1 MAIDKS
7 ENTTGFMLEDLSQK
21 LEAVFQT
28 LRGYGKL
35 TEKNIADSMKEIRR
49 ALLEADVNYKVVKDF
64 VASIQDKA
72 IGQDVLRSVTP
83 GQMIVKIVHSELV
96 NLLGETT
103 TQIKTAGIPPTV
115 IMLSGLQGSGKTT
128 FAGKLAYFF
137 RKKGRYPMLAA
148 ADVYRPAAIEQL
160 KVVGKSLNIPVYS
173 EDSRQPIKIC
183 TNAIGE
189 ARKQNCDLL
198 ILDTAGRLH
207 IDDEMMRELEEIK
220 EHVKP
225 HEILFVADGM
235 TGQDA
240 VNTAK
245 EFCSRLE
252 FDGIVLTKLDGDS
265 RGGAAL
271 SIRAVT
277 QKPIKFISIGEK
289 YEAIEQFFP
298 DRMASR
304 ILGMGD
310 VVSLVEKAQETIDE
324 EKTTR
329 LEKKLRKQDFNL
341 EDFFEQ
347 LQQIKKMGPL
357 DQLLGMIP
365 GVGSQLGGVKVDDRS
380 LVYIEAIINSMTISE
395 RRHPKILNGSRRR
408 RIAQGS
414 GTKVQD
420 VNRLLNQFG
429 QMKKMLKNIKRMPFK
444 GMGKIPFNM
453 S

>member
-1 MAIDKS
+1 
-7 ENTTGFMLEDLSQK
+7 MLEDLSHR
-21 LEAVFQT
+21 LESVFQK

-35 TEKNIADSMKEIRR
+35 NEKNIADSMKEIRR

-64 VASIQDKA
+64 VSRVQERSL
-72 IGQDVLRSVTP
+72 GQDVLRSVTP
-83 GQMIVKIVHSELV
+83 GQMIVKIVHDELV
-96 NLLGETT
+96 NLFGETT

-115 IMLSGLQGSGKTT
+115 VMLAGLQGSGKTT
-128 FAGKLAYFF
+128 FAGKLASFL
-137 RKKGRYPMLAA
+137 RKKGQHPMLVA

-160 KVVGKSLNIPVYS
+160 KVVGSGMNVPVYS
-173 EDSRQPIKIC
+173 DDTKDPIKIC
-183 TNAIGE
+183 MSAIGE
-189 ARKQNCDLL
+189 ARKQSCDVL

-207 IDDEMMRELEEIK
+207 IDDEMMKELERIK
-220 EHVKP
+220 SKINP

-245 EFCSRLE
+245 EFCNRLE
-252 FDGIVLTKLDGDS
+252 FDGIVLTKLDGDT

-289 YEAIEQFFP
+289 FDAIEQFYP

-310 VVSLVEKAQETIDE
+310 VVSLVEKAQESIDG
-324 EKTTR
+324 EKAAK
-329 LEKKLRKQDFNL
+329 LEKKLRKQEFTL
-341 EDFFEQ
+341 EDFYDQ

-365 GVGSQLGGVKVDDRS
+365 GIGAQLKGVKVDDNSFTR
-380 LVYIEAIINSMTISE
+380 IEAIINSMTIKE
-395 RRHPKILNGSRRR
+395 RRDPRILNGSRRR
-408 RIAQGS
+408 RIADGS
-414 GTKVQD
+414 GTRVQD
-420 VNRLLNQFG
+420 VNQLLNQFG
-429 QMKKMLKNIKRMPFK
+429 QMKKMLKRMKKMPHGALNK
-444 GMGKIPFNM
+444 MPLGLR
-453 S
+453 

>member
-1 MAIDKS
+1 
-7 ENTTGFMLEDLSQK
+7 MLEDLSQK
-21 LEAVFQT
+21 LESVFQK

-35 TEKNIADSMKEIRR
+35 TESNVADSMKEIRR

-64 VASIQDKA
+64 VASVQEKA

-83 GQMIVKIVHSELV
+83 GQMIVKIVHSQLIE
-96 NLLGETT
+96 LLGETS
-103 TQIKTAGIPPTV
+103 TQIKIAGIPPTIV
-115 IMLSGLQGSGKTT
+115 MLTGLQGSGKTT
-128 FAGKLAYFF
+128 FAGKFAQFF
-137 RKKGRYPMLAA
+137 RKKGRHPMLVA

-160 KVVGKSLNIPVYS
+160 KVVGKSLDIPVYS
-173 EDSRQPIKIC
+173 EDSVNPVEIC
-183 TNAIGE
+183 SRAIGA
-189 ARKQNCDLL
+189 ARQKSCDLL

-207 IDDEMMRELEEIK
+207 IDDDMMRELEEIK
-220 EHVKP
+220 GKVKP

-245 EFCSRLE
+245 EFCTRLE
-252 FDGIVLTKLDGDS
+252 FDGIVLTKLDGDT

-277 QKPIKFISIGEK
+277 EKPIKFIGVGEK
-289 YEAIEQFFP
+289 YDAIEQFFP

-324 EKTTR
+324 NKAAQ
-329 LEKKLRKQDFNL
+329 LEKKILKQDFNL
-341 EDFFEQ
+341 EDFFDQ

-365 GVGSQLGGVKVDDRS
+365 GVGSQLSSAQVDDRS
-380 LVYIEAIINSMTISE
+380 FVSIEAIINSMTVKE
-395 RRHPKILNGSRRR
+395 RRNPKLLNGSRRR
-408 RIAQGS
+408 RIAMGS

-429 QMKKMLKNIKRMPFK
+429 QMKKMLKNMKRMSRK
-444 GMGKIPFNM
+444 GMGRVPFNLE
-453 S
+453 

>member
-1 MAIDKS
+1 
-7 ENTTGFMLEDLSQK
+7 MLEDLSLK
-21 LEAVFQT
+21 LESVFQK

-35 TEKNIADSMKEIRR
+35 TENNVADSMKEIRR

-64 VASIQDKA
+64 VSSIHEKA

-83 GQMIVKIVHSELV
+83 GQMIVKIVHSELID
-96 NLLGETT
+96 LLGETS
-103 TQIKTAGIPPTV
+103 TQIKIAGIPPTIV
-115 IMLSGLQGSGKTT
+115 MLAGLQGSGKTT
-128 FAGKLAYFF
+128 FAGKLAQFF
-137 RKKGRYPMLAA
+137 RKKGRHPMLVA

-160 KVVGKSLNIPVYS
+160 KVIGNNLEIPVYAD
-173 EDSRQPIKIC
+173 DSGKPVKIC
-183 TNAIGE
+183 SQAIAE
-189 ARKQNCDLL
+189 ARQKACDLL

-220 EHVKP
+220 EKVKP

-245 EFCSRLE
+245 EFCTRLE
-252 FDGIVLTKLDGDS
+252 FDGIVLTKLDGDT

-271 SIRAVT
+271 SIRAVA
-277 QKPIKFISIGEK
+277 QKPIKFIGVGEN
-289 YEAIEQFFP
+289 YDAVEQFFP

-310 VVSLVEKAQETIDE
+310 VVSLVEKAEETIDQ
-324 EKTTR
+324 EKAAR
-329 LEKKLRKQDFNL
+329 LEKKILKQDFNL
-341 EDFFEQ
+341 EDFFDQ

-365 GVGSQLGGVKVDDRS
+365 GVGAQLSGAQVDDRS
-380 LVYIEAIINSMTISE
+380 FVSIEAIINSMTVQE
-395 RRHPKILNGSRRR
+395 RRSPKILNGSRRR
-408 RIAQGS
+408 RIALGS
-414 GTKVQD
+414 GTSVQD

-429 QMKKMLKNIKRMPFK
+429 QMKKMLKNMKRMPRR
-444 GMGKIPFNM
+444 GMGKVPFNLG
-453 S
+453 

>member
-1 MAIDKS
+1 
-7 ENTTGFMLEDLSQK
+7 MLEDLSHR
-21 LEAVFQT
+21 LESVFQK

-35 TEKNIADSMKEIRR
+35 NEKNIADSMKEIRR

-64 VASIQDKA
+64 VSRVQERSL
-72 IGQDVLRSVTP
+72 GQDVLRSVTP
-83 GQMIVKIVHSELV
+83 GQMIVKIVHDELV
-96 NLLGETT
+96 NLFGETT

-115 IMLSGLQGSGKTT
+115 VMLAGLQGSGKTT
-128 FAGKLAYFF
+128 FAGKLASFL
-137 RKKGRYPMLAA
+137 RKKGQHPMLVA

-160 KVVGKSLNIPVYS
+160 KVVGSGMNVPVYS
-173 EDSRQPIKIC
+173 DDTKDPIKIC
-183 TNAIGE
+183 MSAIGE
-189 ARKQNCDLL
+189 ARKQSCDVL

-207 IDDEMMRELEEIK
+207 IDDEMMKELERIK
-220 EHVKP
+220 SKINP

-245 EFCSRLE
+245 EFCNRLE
-252 FDGIVLTKLDGDS
+252 FDGIVLTKLDGDT

-289 YEAIEQFFP
+289 FDAIEQFYP

-310 VVSLVEKAQETIDE
+310 VVSLVEKAQESIDG
-324 EKTTR
+324 EKAAK
-329 LEKKLRKQDFNL
+329 LEKKLRKQEFTL
-341 EDFFEQ
+341 EDFYDQ

-365 GVGSQLGGVKVDDRS
+365 GIGAQLKGVKVDDKSFTR
-380 LVYIEAIINSMTISE
+380 IEAIINSMTIKE
-395 RRHPKILNGSRRR
+395 RRDPRILNGSRRR
-408 RIAQGS
+408 RIADGS
-414 GTKVQD
+414 GTRVQD
-420 VNRLLNQFG
+420 VNQLLNQFG
-429 QMKKMLKNIKRMPFK
+429 QMKKMLKRMKKMPHGALNK
-444 GMGKIPFNM
+444 MPLGLR
-453 S
+453 